1 MIFIDINIF
10 IDKLEFNVFELKN
23 NNRKD
28 ILADEVIIPKSFDI
42 GNKLNYLRKFMK
54 MLINQYNVKKAY
66 INIED
71 AIGVDIVDI
80 VKIEGMVEEVL
91 SNRGVSIC
99 K

>member
-10 IDKLEFNVFELKN
+10 IDKLEFNIFESTN
-23 NNRKD
+23 NYKKD
-28 ILADEVIIPKSFDI
+28 ILRDEIIIPKSFGI

-54 MLINQYNVKKAY
+54 MLINQYNIKKAY

-80 VKIEGMVEEVL
+80 VKIEGVVEEVL
-91 SNRGVSIC
+91 SNRGVNIC

>member
-10 IDKLEFNVFELKN
+10 IDKLEFNIFELTSN
-23 NNRKD
+23 SRKD
-28 ILADEVIIPKSFDI
+28 IIRDEIIIPKSFDI

-54 MLINQYNVKKAY
+54 MLINQYNIKKAY

-71 AIGVDIVDI
+71 SIGVDIVDI
-80 VKIEGMVEEVL
+80 VKIEGIVEEVF

>member
-10 IDKLEFNVFELKN
+10 IDKLEFNIFELTS
-23 NNRKD
+23 NNRKE
-28 ILADEVIIPKSFDI
+28 IIRDEIIIPKSFDI

-54 MLINQYNVKKAY
+54 MLINQYNIKKAY

-71 AIGVDIVDI
+71 SIGVDIVDI
-80 VKIEGMVEEVL
+80 VKIEGIVEEVF